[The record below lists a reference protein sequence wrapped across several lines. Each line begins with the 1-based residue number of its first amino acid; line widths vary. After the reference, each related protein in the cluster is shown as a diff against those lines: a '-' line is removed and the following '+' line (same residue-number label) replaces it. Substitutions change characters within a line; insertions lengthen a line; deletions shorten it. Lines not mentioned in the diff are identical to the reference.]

1 MLGKRGLYPSQS
13 TLDTQQAVQDILDII
28 SYSDGFNDLIEIAQ
42 LINKPVWEIYD
53 IIDQLIHK
61 EVLQVGNE

>member
-28 SYSDGFNDLIEIAQ
+28 SYSDGSKDLIEIAQ

-53 IIDQLIHK
+53 MIDQLIQK
-61 EVLQVGNE
+61 DVLQVENE